1 MPQFDISTYFGQVF
15 WFSVSF
21 FFLYCFVRFVFV
33 PRLNALLD
41 VRASVL
47 RENRKLIAGMK
58 KDLERLESVWNAALS
73 DARFAAENI
82 LRDAV
87 ISVEKLRGGV
97 AERLAVLNSELR
109 KENEVLLDAFFAQK
123 SLELEELFVKLVE
136 DYYVVIYT
144 PFVVGSSDVR
154 ISSVRKKALEDFS
167 CLYERL
173 RGCR

>member
-15 WFSVSF
+15 WFSISF
-21 FFLYCFVRFVFV
+21 LFLYCFVRFVFV
-33 PRLNALLD
+33 PRFNALLN

-47 RENRKLIAGMK
+47 KENRKLIARMK
-58 KDLERLESVWNAALS
+58 EDLERLETVWNAALS

-87 ISVEKLRGGV
+87 ISVEELRSGV

-109 KENEVLLDAFFAQK
+109 KENEALIDAFFAQK
-123 SLELEELFVKLVE
+123 LLELEELFVKLVE
-136 DYYVVIYT
+136 DYYVVIYA
-144 PFVVGSSDVR
+144 PFVVGSAGVHVG
-154 ISSVRKKALEDFS
+154 SVRKKALEDFA